1 MQRIKL
7 SEGVHLNIHPSD
19 KFKTNYFSVCF
30 VVPLEKENAH
40 LTALV
45 TKVLARGCRKYP
57 TMAAISEK
65 LEYLYA
71 SDISP
76 IYVKRA
82 ESLIVGFCA
91 DFIKDAYL
99 PNSSEGLLAEVIQ
112 LVFDLLFDPL
122 VENGAFSETYTDG
135 EKTDLINAIGAKIN
149 NKAAYAKERC
159 TSLMFGA
166 HPYGVSETGTISD
179 VRSATAAD
187 VYARYKAIVE
197 TAPIEISFNGEADT
211 DTLKK
216 WIYERLPQ
224 STTRLSA
231 FPGRTFLEGEP
242 DELNEVSEEMPVAQG
257 KLVMGFRMGGIEV
270 GHPDAAAF
278 SVFNEI
284 FGGSPN
290 SKLFMNVREA
300 MSLCYYCRSMPDM
313 YMSALFISCGIETE
327 NRVKAQDAI
336 LAQLDA
342 MKHGE
347 FSEEDIA
354 DAKRSLANSY
364 RELDDSAA
372 ALCLWYTS
380 RRLCG
385 SAATPDEIMRAIEAV
400 RAEDIKRV
408 AEKVVLDS
416 VYFIKGTGNSSGE
429 EEQA

>member
-7 SEGVHLNIHPSD
+7 SDGIHLNILPSD

-57 TMAAISEK
+57 SMAAISKK

-76 IYVKRA
+76 VYVKRA

-99 PNSSEGLLAEVIQ
+99 PTSSEGLLTEVTD
-112 LVFDLLFDPL
+112 LVFDLLFDPF
-122 VENGAFSETYTDG
+122 VENGAFSESYTEG
-135 EKTDLINAIGAKIN
+135 EKSDLINAIGAKIN

-159 TSLMFGA
+159 TALMFGT
-166 HPYGVSETGTISD
+166 HPYGVSETGTVSD

-187 VYARYKAIVE
+187 VYARYKELIE
-197 TAPIEISFNGEADT
+197 TAPIEVFFNGEADIDLLT
-211 DTLKK
+211 NLVRT
-216 WIYERLPQ
+216 RLPQ
-224 STTRLSA
+224 STTRLST
-231 FPGRTFLEGEP
+231 FPDRTFLESEP

-313 YMSALFISCGIETE
+313 YMSAMFISCGIETE
-327 NRVKAQDAI
+327 NRAKAQEAI

-364 RELDDSAA
+364 RELEDSAA
-372 ALCLWYTS
+372 SLCLWYTS
-380 RRLCG
+380 RRICG
-385 SAATPDEIMRAIEAV
+385 NASTPTEVMRAIQAV

-408 AEKVVLDS
+408 AKKVVLDS
-416 VYFIKGTGNSSGE
+416 IYFIKGTGNTSGE

>member
-7 SEGVHLNIHPSD
+7 SEGIHLNILPSD

-30 VVPLEKENAH
+30 VVPLEKETAA

-45 TKVLARGCRKYP
+45 PKVLARGCRRFP
-57 TMAAISEK
+57 SMAAVSEK

-71 SDISP
+71 SEISP
-76 IYVKRA
+76 VYVKRA

-91 DFIKDAYL
+91 DFIKDAFL
-99 PNSSEGLLAEVIQ
+99 PKTNEGLLDEIAS

-122 VENGAFSETYTDG
+122 IENGAFSEAYTEG
-135 EKTDLINAIGAKIN
+135 EKNDLINAIGAKIN

-159 TSLMFGA
+159 TELMFGS
-166 HPYGVSETGTISD
+166 HPYGVSESGTVSD
-179 VRSATAAD
+179 VRAVTPDRLYEYYRSL
-187 VYARYKAIVE
+187 VE
-197 TAPIEISFNGEADT
+197 TAPIEIFFNGEADEVALESLVRT
-211 DTLKK
+211 H
-216 WIYERLPQ
+216 IPQ
-224 STTRLSA
+224 SISRQKD
-231 FPGRTFLEGEP
+231 FPTRTFLTGMP
-242 DELNEVSEEMPVAQG
+242 DEINEVTEEMPVAQG
-257 KLVMGFRMGGIEV
+257 KLVMGLRIGGTEINSD
-270 GHPDAAAF
+270 DAAAF
-278 SVFNEI
+278 SVFNEM

-300 MSLCYYCRSMPDM
+300 MSLCYYCRSMPDL
-313 YMSALFISCGIETE
+313 YMSALFISCGIESE
-327 NRVKAQDAI
+327 NRDKAYTAI

-364 RELDDSAA
+364 RELEDSAG

-380 RRLCG
+380 RLICSNR
-385 SAATPDEIMRAIEAV
+385 ATPEETMEKILSV
-400 RAEDIKRV
+400 SAEDIRKA

-416 VYFIKGTGNSSGE
+416 VYFIKGTGANESE
-429 EEQA
+429 EEA